1 MYQASM
7 IPLVSLFWESW
18 NTQLVR
24 ECQSQLEVVIEALEG
39 MADWSLA
46 ARRSREVVSKM
57 YEASKR
63 PLTRQASPKLGPVVL
78 NGVNGITNGVNA
90 MNGVNGMH
98 GHLQALDGPE
108 IQQVEVVGE
117 EGMVILDNQNIW
129 DLDGMLWGN
138 LPDGLDMPF
147 DGMPSME
154 FEDASGMAFE
164 GNYMMHQ

>member
-7 IPLVSLFWESW
+7 IPLVSIFWESW
-18 NTQLVR
+18 NTRLVQ
-24 ECQSQLEVVIEALEG
+24 ECQRQIEIVLEAFDG
-39 MADWSLA
+39 MADWPLA

-63 PLTRQASPKLGPVVL
+63 PLTRQTSPRLGPIGVDGT
-78 NGVNGITNGVNA
+78 NMAGVNGPMTEGA
-90 MNGVNGMH
+90 EMQHM
-98 GHLQALDGPE
+98 E
-108 IQQVEVVGE
+108 MMGE
-117 EGMVILDNQNIW
+117 DGMVMLDNQDIW

-147 DGMPSME
+147 DGMSPME
-154 FEDASGMAFE
+154 FEEGGYD